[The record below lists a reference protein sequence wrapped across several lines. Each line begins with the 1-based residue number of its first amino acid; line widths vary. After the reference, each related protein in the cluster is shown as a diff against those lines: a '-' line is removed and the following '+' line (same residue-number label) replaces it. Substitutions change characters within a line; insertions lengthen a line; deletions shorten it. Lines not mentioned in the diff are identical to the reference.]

1 MLATGKN
8 CWPEEQRGKILEPQN
23 FSQLPAIVVTW
34 QSMIGKEKIISSCK
48 GWLTTH
54 NLLCQSRD
62 KKIMKE
68 FVVIKLHTKRV
79 VKV

>member
-1 MLATGKN
+1 MT
-8 CWPEEQRGKILEPQN
+8 
-23 FSQLPAIVVTW
+23 
-34 QSMIGKEKIISSCK
+34 GKEKIISSCK